1 MKCEKKSKLGF
12 STKSIHIGNTPDK
25 EFGSISPPIHLTS
38 TFLKDSVYKNRGHDY
53 SRVSNPTRDRL
64 EQNLAALD
72 NAKYAT
78 CFSTGMAATTALFQ
92 LFNKGDHIIIS
103 RNTYGGTYRM
113 SMNVLLRHG
122 IEFDWVDTRKIEN
135 VENAIKLNT
144 KLIHV
149 ETPTNPMLEIC
160 DLENMS
166 RVCKERKIIFSVD
179 NTFMSPYGQRPIDY
193 GADVVMQSST
203 KSLSGH
209 SDLLGGV
216 LTTNDKELDKK
227 LHFILKATGAVPS
240 PFDNWILLRSTKT
253 LSLRYQRSCD
263 NAIKIAEWL
272 NKKNLT
278 KKLLYPGLKSHPQ
291 FSLAAKQQLNPNGER
306 IFGNMI
312 SFDVGSE
319 EKRDAFLERLEI
331 FSLAESLGGVESL
344 VCVPFDMTHA
354 AVPEESKLEMG
365 ITKSLIRL
373 SIGIEDCS
381 DLIDDLSSSLS

>member
-1 MKCEKKSKLGF
+1 
-12 STKSIHIGNTPDK
+12 
-25 EFGSISPPIHLTS
+25 
-38 TFLKDSVYKNRGHDY
+38 
-53 SRVSNPTRDRL
+53 
-64 EQNLAALD
+64 
-72 NAKYAT
+72 
-78 CFSTGMAATTALFQ
+78 
-92 LFNKGDHIIIS
+92 
-103 RNTYGGTYRM
+103 
-113 SMNVLLRHG
+113 
-122 IEFDWVDTRKIEN
+122 
-135 VENAIKLNT
+135 
-144 KLIHV
+144 
-149 ETPTNPMLEIC
+149 
-160 DLENMS
+160 
-166 RVCKERKIIFSVD
+166 
-179 NTFMSPYGQRPIDY
+179 MSPYGQRPIDY

-263 NAIKIAEWL
+263 NAMKIAEWL

-319 EKRDAFLERLEI
+319 EKRDNFLERLEI

-381 DLIDDLSSSLS
+381 DLIDDLNSSFS

>member
-1 MKCEKKSKLGF
+1 MKSEKKSKLGF

-122 IEFDWVDTRKIEN
+122 ISFDWVDTRKIEN
-135 VENAIKLNT
+135 VENAIKQNT

-160 DLENMS
+160 DLEKIS
-166 RVCKERKIIFSVD
+166 RLCKQRNILFSVD

-216 LTTNDKELDKK
+216 LTTNDKKLDEK

-263 NAIKIAEWL
+263 NAMKIAEWI
-272 NKKNLT
+272 NKKNYT
-278 KKLLYPGLKSHPQ
+278 KKLLYPGLESHPQ

-312 SFDVGSE
+312 SFDIGTE
-319 EKRDAFLERLEI
+319 EKRDNFLERLEI

-344 VCVPFDMTHA
+344 VCVPYDMTHA
-354 AVPEESKLEMG
+354 AVPEKSKLEMG

-381 DLIDDLSSSLS
+381 DLIDDLNSSFS

>member
-1 MKCEKKSKLGF
+1 MKSEKKYKLGF

-122 IEFDWVDTRKIEN
+122 IEFDWVDTRKVEN
-135 VENAIKLNT
+135 VEYAIKPNT

-166 RVCKERKIIFSVD
+166 RLCKEKNILFSVD
-179 NTFMSPYGQRPIDY
+179 NTFMSPYGQRPIDH

-216 LTTNDKELDKK
+216 LTTNDKELDEK

-263 NAIKIAEWL
+263 NAMKIAEWL
-272 NKKNLT
+272 NKKNLI

-291 FSLAAKQQLNPNGER
+291 FLLAAKQQLNPNGKR

-344 VCVPFDMTHA
+344 VCVPYDMTHA

-373 SIGIEDCS
+373 SIGIEDYS
-381 DLIDDLSSSLS
+381 DLIDDLNSSFS